1 MKRTVWPWTW
11 STRNELE
18 FLEGLGHHTNGRFLG
33 QRRPLLLG
41 YRRGLGL
48 RRVWVGLDR
57 ATILAAADKAFRET
71 PARSTS

>member
-1 MKRTVWPWTW
+1 MTPTW

-18 FLEGLGHHTNGRFLG
+18 FLANLGRFTGGRFLG
-33 QRRPLLLG
+33 QRRALLLG

-57 ATILAAADKAFRET
+57 DAIIAAADDAGRKRDAGGRPDAE
-71 PARSTS
+71 